1 MSRCNRGSLARELNE
16 DEEADVADPD
26 AAALA
31 RSVMRGTDFAALA
44 TGAAGEDKWPYAS
57 LVMVACD
64 HDGTPILLMS
74 DLAEHAR
81 NIAADPR
88 VSLLYDGTQMGG
100 ARAADAPLDAPR
112 VSVMGRALRSDEPRH
127 RDRYLARN
135 PSAERFIDFG
145 DFHIYALEVHRAHL
159 VQGFGKVRWMEPSAL
174 LFDIAAAQSL
184 IEAEAGI
191 VEHMND
197 DHADAVDLYAGTLLG
212 RAGTGWRMTGIDPE
226 GCDLRREAAVA
237 RLDFDRP
244 VTDAGEPRTILVE
257 LVKKARAA
265 A

>member
-1 MSRCNRGSLARELNE
+1 
-16 DEEADVADPD
+16 VADPD

-31 RSVMRGTDFAALA
+31 RSVIRGTDFAALA
-44 TGAAGEDKWPYAS
+44 TSATGEDKWPYAS

-64 HDGTPILLMS
+64 HDGAPILLMS

-81 NIAADPR
+81 NIAADSR

-112 VSVMGRALRSDEPRH
+112 VSVMGRALRSEEPRH
-127 RDRYLARN
+127 RARYLARN

-174 LFDIAAAQSL
+174 LYDITATQSL

-197 DHADAVDLYAGTLLG
+197 DHADAIDLYAGTLLG
-212 RAGTGWRMTGIDPE
+212 RPGSGWRMTGIDPE
-226 GCDLRREAAVA
+226 GFDLRREAAVA

-244 VTDAGEPRTILVE
+244 IADAGEARTILVE
-257 LVKKARAA
+257 LVEKARAA

>member
-1 MSRCNRGSLARELNE
+1 
-16 DEEADVADPD
+16 VADPQ
-26 AAALA
+26 AAVLA
-31 RSVMRGTDFAALA
+31 RSVVRGTDFAALA
-44 TGAAGEDKWPYAS
+44 TNAAGEEKWPYAS
-57 LVMVACD
+57 LVMAACD
-64 HDGTPILLMS
+64 HDATPILLMS

-88 VSLLYDGTQMGG
+88 VSLLYDGTQVGG
-100 ARAADAPLDAPR
+100 ARAAEAPLDAPR
-112 VSVMGRALRSDEPRH
+112 VTVMGRAVRSEEPRH
-127 RDRYLARN
+127 RERYLARN

-159 VQGFGKVRWMEPSAL
+159 VQGFGKVRWMEPSAFL
-174 LFDIAAAQSL
+174 YDIVAAPSLIAA
-184 IEAEAGI
+184 EGGI

-197 DHADAVDLYAGTLLG
+197 DHADAVDLYAGALLG
-212 RAGTGWRMTGIDPE
+212 RLGSGWRMTGIDPE

-237 RLDFDRP
+237 RLDFDRA
-244 VTDAGEPRTILVE
+244 VSDAGEARTVLVE

>member
-1 MSRCNRGSLARELNE
+1 M
-16 DEEADVADPD
+16 ADPD
-26 AAALA
+26 AAVLA
-31 RSVMRGTDFAALA
+31 RRVIRGTDFAALA
-44 TGAAGEDKWPYAS
+44 TGAAGEEKWPYAS

-64 HDGTPILLMS
+64 HDGAPILLMS

-88 VSLLYDGTQMGG
+88 VSLLFDGTQTGG
-100 ARAADAPLDAPR
+100 ARAAEAPLDAPR
-112 VSVMGRALRSDEPRH
+112 VSVMGRAVRSDEPRH
-127 RDRYLARN
+127 RARYLARN

-145 DFHIYALEVHRAHL
+145 DFYIYALEVHRAHL

-174 LFDIAAAQSL
+174 LYDVTAAQSL
-184 IEAEAGI
+184 VESEAGI

-197 DHADAVDLYAGTLLG
+197 DHADAIDLYAGALLG
-212 RAGTGWRMTGIDPE
+212 RPGSGWRMTGIDPE

-237 RLDFDRP
+237 RLDFERP
-244 VTDAGEPRTILVE
+244 VTDAGAARTVLVE

>member
-1 MSRCNRGSLARELNE
+1 LLTE
-16 DEEADVADPD
+16 DGEWGVADSD

-31 RSVMRGTDFAALA
+31 RSVIRGTDFAALA
-44 TGAAGEDKWPYAS
+44 TSAAGEDKWPYAS

-64 HDGTPILLMS
+64 HDGMPILLMS

-100 ARAADAPLDAPR
+100 AQLGGGRAADAPLDAPR
-112 VSVMGRALRSDEPRH
+112 VSVMGRALHSDEPRH
-127 RDRYLARN
+127 RARYLARN

-159 VQGFGKVRWMEPSAL
+159 VQGFGKVRWMEPAAL
-174 LFDIAAAQSL
+174 LYDIAAAQSL

-191 VEHMND
+191 IEHMND
-197 DHADAVDLYAGTLLG
+197 DHADAIDLYAGALLG
-212 RAGTGWRMTGIDPE
+212 RPGSGWRMTGIDPE

-244 VTDAGEPRTILVE
+244 VSDAGEARTILVE
-257 LVKKARAA
+257 FVKKARAA